1 MQVNSVTARYY
12 EEYQLYLQRMRDQN
26 LYQNRIDHERHIERL
41 RVENTQRARELDKNL
56 GQNVDITI

>member
-1 MQVNSVTARYY
+1 MKINSVTARYY

-26 LYQNRIDHERHIERL
+26 LYQNRTDHERHIEKL
-41 RVENTQRARELDKNL
+41 KIESTQRARELDKNL